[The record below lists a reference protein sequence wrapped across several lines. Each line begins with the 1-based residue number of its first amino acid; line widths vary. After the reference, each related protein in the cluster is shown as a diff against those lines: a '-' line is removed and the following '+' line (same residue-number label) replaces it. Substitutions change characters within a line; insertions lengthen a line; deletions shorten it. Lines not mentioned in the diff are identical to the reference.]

1 MQPTPN
7 IFADLSTLAK
17 GDIVYTPNYRYAIQ
31 RYEFDELSAELGT
44 EDHIISKPSRTLAHI
59 VLEENDALVL
69 WCPATP
75 KLACVPLNDETIEQQ
90 RTTPLYYATEEALLE
105 TLDAEDAGT
114 VAYINQLT
122 DEQILRDAMQ
132 AWVLTHHETPTPAMR
147 DAFRARLEKLSA

>member
-17 GDIVYTPNYRYAIQ
+17 GDIVYTPNYRFAIQ

-75 KLACVPLNDETIEQQ
+75 KLPCVPLNAETIEQQ

-114 VAYINQLT
+114 VAYINKLT

-147 DAFRARLEKLSA
+147 DAFRARLAKLSA